1 MKKFKIKRDDIV
13 IVTAGKHKGKT
24 GKVLLVQRERDR
36 VLVEKVNLVQR
47 HVKPRSGQAGGT
59 IEKEASIHISNVAL
73 YNAEEGRPVKVGWRI
88 LEDGRKVRFDKKT
101 GAVID

>member
-1 MKKFKIKRDDIV
+1 MKKFKIKRDDVV
-13 IVTAGKHKGKT
+13 IVMAGKHKGKT
-24 GKVLLVQRERDR
+24 GKVLQVVRDRDR
-36 VLVEKVNLVQR
+36 VIVEKVNLVQR
-47 HVKPRSGQAGGT
+47 HIKPRQGQAGGT

-73 YNAEEGRPVKVGWRI
+73 YNAEEGRPVKIGWRI